1 MKTYRLTD
9 MRGGWFVGAFSPTA
23 HYTKDC
29 EVSLKTHPKGEK
41 WDVHY
46 HKIATEV
53 NLLVS
58 GEMTIRGTRLV
69 ANDVFVLEPGEIADP
84 VFHEDCVIVCVKT
97 PSVTGDKYVV

>member
-41 WDVHY
+41 
-46 HKIATEV
+46 
-53 NLLVS
+53 
-58 GEMTIRGTRLV
+58 
-69 ANDVFVLEPGEIADP
+69 
-84 VFHEDCVIVCVKT
+84 
-97 PSVTGDKYVV
+97 